1 MSGTMRAKRGM
12 VAALVGIGVV
22 VLLGSAAYSC
32 VPKPG
37 LKLTP
42 NTGTVGT
49 SFTVSGSTFDAG
61 QTVKVWWGGAGQTL
75 LGQATVTESRSF
87 TISAKVPQSA
97 SGSQIVSATQGGGDP
112 VNAVF
117 KVTGGEPAQ
126 AAPSNFQGQ
135 PENADGAAGLESAP
149 AAQPAPAPAAQPAPA
164 PSRTAVQPAPA
175 SAPVRQT
182 SRTPA
187 PAAAPA
193 PAPAAAPVPE
203 AAAAPEA
210 APAPAAAPEQEA
222 FRPAP
227 PVTQPLAPASSD
239 RDRGT
244 SPWLLAPLALLA
256 LGSFAVGT
264 SLFLN
269 ERKRVR
275 TEA

>member
-1 MSGTMRAKRGM
+1 MSGTMKARRGM
-12 VAALVGIGVV
+12 VAALVGMGVV
-22 VLLGSAAYSC
+22 VLLGSAAWSC

-75 LGQATVTESRSF
+75 LGQATVSEARSF

-126 AAPSNFQGQ
+126 TAPSNFQGQ
-135 PENADGAAGLESAP
+135 PENTDGAAGLESAP

-164 PSRTAVQPAPA
+164 PV
-175 SAPVRQT
+175 
-182 SRTPA
+182 
-187 PAAAPA
+187 
-193 PAPAAAPVPE
+193 E
-203 AAAAPEA
+203 
-210 APAPAAAPEQEA
+210 
-222 FRPAP
+222 P
-227 PVTQPLAPASSD
+227 PSGPPLP
-239 RDRGT
+239 
-244 SPWLLAPLALLA
+244 PL
-256 LGSFAVGT
+256 
-264 SLFLN
+264 
-269 ERKRVR
+269 R
-275 TEA
+275 